1 MNRRSALVL
10 PAALLAAASLA
21 APATAQRMSLSPQE
35 QRIAR
40 HVDLHAD
47 SAVALLRRM
56 VDINS
61 GTNNPAGV
69 RRVGEI
75 ARRELEAMGFETRW
89 VEMPDSMRRAGHLFA
104 ERKGRR
110 GKRLLLIGHL
120 DTVFEEDSP
129 FQKFVQQGDTA
140 RGPGVSD
147 MKGGDVVII
156 QALKALHAAGALE
169 GTRII
174 VALTGDEESPGS
186 PLELARRDLVE
197 AGKRSDVALE
207 FEGGSRGEGR
217 DYAVTA
223 RRSSTGW
230 RLEVTGRPGHSSG
243 IFQPGAG
250 SGAIYEAARILNAFH
265 EELRG
270 EPYLTFNPGMV
281 VGGTA
286 ADTDGEGT
294 RGTAAGKDNVIAARA
309 VATGDIR
316 TLTDEQLQRTRER
329 MKAIVARHLP
339 QTSARITFTEGY
351 PSMPPTPANA
361 ALLAQL
367 NGINRDLGLPQMEA
381 FDPGR
386 RGAADVSFVAP
397 YVGAALAG
405 MGVHGSGSHTVDETA
420 DLATLPSQTKRA
432 ALLIYRLTR

>member
-1 MNRRSALVL
+1 MTRRSALVL

-21 APATAQRMSLSPQE
+21 APAAAQRTSLSVQE

-147 MKGGDVVII
+147 MKGGDVVIL

-169 GTRII
+169 GSRLI
-174 VALTGDEESPGS
+174 VALTG
-186 PLELARRDLVE
+186 
-197 AGKRSDVALE
+197 
-207 FEGGSRGEGR
+207 
-217 DYAVTA
+217 
-223 RRSSTGW
+223 
-230 RLEVTGRPGHSSG
+230 
-243 IFQPGAG
+243 
-250 SGAIYEAARILNAFH
+250 
-265 EELRG
+265 
-270 EPYLTFNPGMV
+270 
-281 VGGTA
+281 
-286 ADTDGEGT
+286 
-294 RGTAAGKDNVIAARA
+294 
-309 VATGDIR
+309 
-316 TLTDEQLQRTRER
+316 
-329 MKAIVARHLP
+329 
-339 QTSARITFTEGY
+339 
-351 PSMPPTPANA
+351 
-361 ALLAQL
+361 
-367 NGINRDLGLPQMEA
+367 
-381 FDPGR
+381 
-386 RGAADVSFVAP
+386 
-397 YVGAALAG
+397 
-405 MGVHGSGSHTVDETA
+405 
-420 DLATLPSQTKRA
+420 
-432 ALLIYRLTR
+432 

>member
-1 MNRRSALVL
+1 MTRRSMLVL
-10 PAALLAAASLA
+10 PAALAAASLA
-21 APATAQRMSLSPQE
+21 APAAAQRTSLSTQE

-61 GTNNPAGV
+61 GTNNPVGV
-69 RRVGEI
+69 RRVGDV

-129 FQKFVQQGDTA
+129 FQKFVRQGDTA

-147 MKGGDVVII
+147 MKGGNVVIL
-156 QALKALHAAGALE
+156 QALRALHAAGALE

-250 SGAIYEAARILNAFH
+250 SGAIYEAARILSAFH

-281 VGGTA
+281 VGGTT

-329 MKAIVARHLP
+329 MRAIVARHLP
-339 QTSARITFTEGY
+339 QTSAEITFTEGY

-367 NGINRDLGLPQMEA
+367 NGVNRDLALPQMEA

-405 MGVHGSGSHTVDETA
+405 MGVHGSGSHTGDETA
-420 DLATLPSQTKRA
+420 DLSTLPSQTK
-432 ALLIYRLTR
+432 